1 MPTMAT
7 PAVLSFRPAISEDRS
22 RLANLLHFETFVHRH
37 LDWRQPLDWLGK
49 DPYLV
54 MDSAGRL
61 SAALACP
68 PDPEQIAWIRLF
80 AVMTRLDVGE
90 AWSALWPTAK
100 QQLQAM
106 GVEEV
111 AAIALQDWFRDL
123 VAASQFQHSD
133 NVVVLDWA
141 PGSKAASKH
150 SKKMEIR
157 PIRENDVPQ
166 VHEVDRSAFAPLWQN
181 SRDAIRLALK
191 QSSSATLIKLDG
203 QVAAYQIS
211 TLGSQG
217 LHLARLATHPN
228 FQGQGLAMEL
238 VRDLQQQVINRGNRR
253 LSVNTQEK
261 NIPSLSLYSKLG
273 FNRTSEEF
281 PVYQLSLGSGV
292 QNGRSKG

>member
-1 MPTMAT
+1 MAT
-7 PAVLSFRPAISEDRS
+7 PAVLSFRPAIHEDRS

-54 MDSAGRL
+54 MESAGRL

-80 AVMTRLDVGE
+80 AVMTRVDVGE
-90 AWSALWPTAK
+90 AWFNLWPTAK
-100 QQLQAM
+100 QQLRDM
-106 GVEEV
+106 GVEKV
-111 AAIALQDWFRDL
+111 AAIALQEWFRDL
-123 VAASQFQHSD
+123 VTASEFEHSD
-133 NVVVLDWA
+133 NVVVLDWV
-141 PGSKAASKH
+141 PS
-150 SKKMEIR
+150 SKKAGKRSGTDQIR
-157 PIRENDVPQ
+157 PMRESDVAA
-166 VHEVDRSAFAPLWQN
+166 VYEVDRAAFAPLWQN
-181 SRDAIRLALK
+181 SADAISLALK
-191 QSSSATLIKLDG
+191 QSSSATLIEREG

-217 LHLARLATHPN
+217 LHLARLATHAD

-238 VRDLQQQVINRGNRR
+238 MGDLQDQVINRGDRR

-273 FNRTSEEF
+273 FNRTGEEF
-281 PVYQLSLGSGV
+281 PVFELSLA
-292 QNGRSKG
+292 